1 METPLFISKKHHAK
15 NKPLAFFIEV
25 VFLPMLKLN
34 HIALFILLISAL
46 TECKQ
51 ETPISSNGTAMLYC
65 PTSLTVGQGL
75 NTRIQTKN
83 IPKGEKIIIICQN
96 SWGIDVIE
104 KEIDNPLIQLII
116 SKKFTR
122 ISGILSLKIVYL
134 GKELATKTIAVL
146 PRKTAEP
153 LDAYLGS
160 KSIIAD
166 GKDWAMITA
175 IPTDTFG
182 NPVKNHTPIF
192 YELLRPDG
200 TQQQIAATTENSVS
214 FQKINSLTK
223 AGKTFIGVSL
233 NEVGSREKEL
243 LEVADFPVNFTIKAD
258 SHSIYADD
266 HQFFKIKTSV
276 LRDKNNNVMP
286 EGTAV
291 SFVCQEPSGKKRL
304 LNSYTI
310 EGTAELSI
318 QNPKQAGTLKVVAS
332 VYGGGNS
339 NTLLLDFISPIH
351 DINVRYETTKQRVN
365 VGPLIAQLNQL
376 VPNGTQVSLV
386 FDSNQYDSLLQEVVD
401 GHVYF
406 DFTDFPKGDYP
417 VTIIVHG
424 ISKKIIVHRK

>member
-1 METPLFISKKHHAK
+1 
-15 NKPLAFFIEV
+15 
-25 VFLPMLKLN
+25 MLKLN
-34 HIALFILLISAL
+34 HIVLLIVFILVI

-51 ETPISSNGTAMLYC
+51 KTHISSNGTAQLDC
-65 PTSLTVGQGL
+65 PTYLIVGKGL
-75 NTRIQTKN
+75 SVGIQTKN
-83 IPKGEKIIIICQN
+83 IPKGEKILIICQN

-104 KEIDNPLIQLII
+104 KEIDSPLIRLII

-122 ISGILSLKIVYL
+122 ISGILSLKVVYL
-134 GKELATKTIAVL
+134 GRELTTTTVDIL
-146 PRKTAEP
+146 PLKTAEP
-153 LDAYLGS
+153 LDTYLGS

-200 TQQQIAATTENSVS
+200 TQQEIAATTENFVS
-214 FQKINSLTK
+214 FQRINSLTK

-276 LRDKNNNVMP
+276 LRDNNNNVMP

-291 SFVCQEPSGKKRL
+291 SFICQEPSGKKRL

-318 QNPKQAGTLKVVAS
+318 QNPKQAGTLEVVAS

-351 DINVRYETTKQRVN
+351 DINVRYESTRQRVN

-386 FDSNQYDSLLQEVVD
+386 FDDKHYAPLLQEVVD

-406 DFTDFPKGDYP
+406 DFTDFPRADYP

-424 ISKKIIVHRK
+424 ISKKIIVNRK